1 MTAEQIA
8 QQLKE
13 QDTLIDSL
21 WAERE
26 EQEQRRRQA
35 IQAGNNH
42 VYEVGYSHSW
52 MEYTSIANAEYAAK
66 ERLAEID
73 SELRQA
79 YEEQRRLLEQC
90 NTLAGLV

>member
-1 MTAEQIA
+1 MTAEQLE
-8 QQLKE
+8 QQLE
-13 QDTLIDSL
+13 QLDSKIESL

-26 EQEQRRRQA
+26 EQEQRRRRA
-35 IQAGNNH
+35 VQAGNNH

-52 MEYTSIANAEYAAK
+52 MEYTSIANSEYAAK

>member
-1 MTAEQIA
+1 MTAEQLE
-8 QQLKE
+8 QQLE
-13 QDTLIDSL
+13 QLDSKIESL

-35 IQAGNNH
+35 VQAGNNH

-52 MEYTSIANAEYAAK
+52 MEYTSIANSEHAAK
-66 ERLAEID
+66 ERLVEID